1 MLEAIEE
8 AAAIHASM
16 DLFERKFSARGRAIA
31 GLGHGAIWQEPLG
44 VWGHFSES
52 GRPMPPDKY
61 WNVFGQ
67 QPMRLRQNMLV
78 EINPPG
84 SGKNLNRQGVLAK
97 DDHGHRY
104 LLHQGRLHPRG
115 IRITEDMFDAV
126 TTARRVKVR
135 YADGTVASCH
145 RVTDIDQPAEQV
157 QNDVAAFVDLC
168 ARVRVHY
175 QLGDAA
181 RQMLERIN
189 AAEASSSPERQG
201 AYSLPPMPARTAE
214 RRHADIWHALVKE
227 LDALGIQHANNRF
240 GRYGPDLFAQTS
252 KDPLLFEIKADAM
265 ASDIQRALGQLQL
278 YEHLGGR
285 ACRKIMVLPEAPA
298 EPIVRALSAL
308 GLELLLFERRGN
320 SVRLDRTAL
329 RKMIGNAPRK
339 ARGGRGGA
347 RSKN

>member
-1 MLEAIEE
+1 MLEAIETG
-8 AAAIHASM
+8 AVIHASM
-16 DLFERKFSARGRAIA
+16 ELFERKFSAGGHAIA
-31 GLGHGAIWQEPLG
+31 GLGHGATWQERLG

-52 GRPMPPDKY
+52 GRRTPPDKY

-84 SGKNLNRQGVLAK
+84 SGKNLNRQGVLAR
-97 DDHGHRY
+97 DDHGHRW

-126 TTARRVKVR
+126 ATARRIKVR
-135 YADGTVASCH
+135 YADSTVASCH
-145 RVTDIDQPAEQV
+145 RVADLDQPPDQV

-189 AAEASSSPERQG
+189 AAEALSSPERQG
-201 AYSLPPMPARTAE
+201 AYTLPPMPARMAE
-214 RRHADIWHALVKE
+214 RRHADIWHALVSE
-227 LDALGIQHANNRF
+227 LDALGIQHANSRF
-240 GRYGPDLFAQTS
+240 GRYGPDLFAQTLQ
-252 KDPLLFEIKADAM
+252 DTLLFEIKADAT

-278 YEHLGGR
+278 YEHLGGQV
-285 ACRKIMVLPEAPA
+285 CRKIMVLPEAPGQTIA
-298 EPIVRALSAL
+298 RALSAL
-308 GLELLLFERRGN
+308 GIELLLFERRGT
-320 SVRLDRTAL
+320 SVRLDQPAL
-329 RKMIGNAPRK
+329 RKLIGK
-339 ARGGRGGA
+339 ALSRVRGGKRGAGG
-347 RSKN
+347 KN

>member
-1 MLEAIEE
+1 MLEAIET

-16 DLFERKFSARGRAIA
+16 EVFEHKFSAGAHVIA
-31 GLGHGAIWQEPLG
+31 GLGHGAIWQERLG

-52 GRPMPPDKY
+52 GRRTPPEKY

-84 SGKNLNRQGVLAK
+84 SGKNLNRQGVLAT
-97 DDHGHRY
+97 DNRGHRW

-126 TTARRVKVR
+126 ATARRVNVR
-135 YADGTVASCH
+135 YADGTIASCH
-145 RVTDIDQPAEQV
+145 SVADLDRPAGQV

-181 RQMLERIN
+181 RKMLERIN
-189 AAEASSSPERQG
+189 AAESSSSPERQG
-201 AYSLPPMPARTAE
+201 AYALPSMPARTAE

-227 LDALGIQHANNRF
+227 LDALGIQYANSRF
-240 GRYGPDLFAQTS
+240 GRYGPDLFAQTLQ
-252 KDPLLFEIKADAM
+252 DTLLFEIKADAT

-278 YEHLGGR
+278 YEHLGGQL
-285 ACRKIMVLPEAPA
+285 CRKIMVLPEAPPD
-298 EPIVRALSAL
+298 PIARALSAL
-308 GLELLLFERRGN
+308 GIELLLFERRGA
-320 SVRLDRTAL
+320 SVRLDRPAL
-329 RKMIGNAPRK
+329 RKLIGKAP
-339 ARGGRGGA
+339 GRGGK
-347 RSKN
+347 RGVGSTN